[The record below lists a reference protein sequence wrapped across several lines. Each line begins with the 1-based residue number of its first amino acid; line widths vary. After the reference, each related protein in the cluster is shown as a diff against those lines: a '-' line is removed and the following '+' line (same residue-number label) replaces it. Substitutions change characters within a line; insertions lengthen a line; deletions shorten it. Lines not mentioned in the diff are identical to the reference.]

1 MAESTPR
8 QVLLQRLS
16 LVGGTGGGA
25 LLTMIWMAWAGRQL
39 GPAASSDF
47 YAAVFLVFAI
57 YMLGHPI
64 NGLAARFGA
73 LWRAQGAQHQIWPL
87 YTQLMRVLRWIAAP
101 CVLIGLPTLAWQ
113 ADLLHFQEPWA
124 LTLGLVAGWLAVAA
138 SAGRGVLRGVGRLT
152 AFAGSVLTEAVIR
165 LGLGVALLAIWP
177 SATAAM
183 VAYVVAGLATVGLGE
198 VLVRR
203 ALPERAAALPP
214 RASASDATGHRR
226 ALLAFAAPML
236 LMALCDAAYQNL
248 DVLVAK
254 RGMSLDLAGQYGAIA
269 TLTRALGVLVQPF
282 ALLVIPLLT
291 TSHARGERVGRQL
304 AGLTAAFLG
313 LAALPMAV
321 FLFWP
326 RELVV
331 LIYGEPFAPAAPWL
345 AGHALASLAMFV
357 SLMLAQAFAAVARF
371 AFLWIYLAG
380 VVALGVGLAL
390 WHATPAEMIRV
401 MVVVKSSV
409 LLLIAVWWGVSM
421 RLAARSA

>member
-1 MAESTPR
+1 MTEPTSR

-25 LLTMIWMAWAGRQL
+25 LLTMIWMAWAGRKL

-73 LWRAQGAQHQIWPL
+73 LWRAQGAQQRIWPL
-87 YTQLMRVLRWIAAP
+87 YTRLMRTLLWVGVPSA
-101 CVLIGLPTLAWQ
+101 LIGLPTLAWQ

-124 LTLGLVAGWLAVAA
+124 LALGLLAGWLAVAA

-165 LGLGVALLAIWP
+165 LGLGIALLALWP
-177 SATAAM
+177 SASAAM
-183 VAYVVAGLATVGLGE
+183 AAYVAAGLATVGLGE
-198 VLVRR
+198 LLVRR
-203 ALPERAAALPP
+203 ALPERTQ
-214 RASASDATGHRR
+214 ASPVDTTAERR

-254 RGMSLDLAGQYGAIA
+254 RSMSLELAGQYGAIA

-313 LAALPMAV
+313 LAALPMVV
-321 FLFWP
+321 FLIWP

-345 AGHALASLAMFV
+345 AGHAVASLAMFV

-390 WHATPAEMIRV
+390 WHTTPAEMIRV
-401 MVVVKSSV
+401 MVMVKGGV

-421 RLAARSA
+421 RLAAR